1 MNTRFKYCQD
11 VNQGIPKQKDTA
23 RFSPV
28 QQAFTKTYMAE
39 QRTKIQRTPGKEIK
53 TLRRTSSI

>member
-1 MNTRFKYCQD
+1 MLI
-11 VNQGIPKQKDTA
+11 QGIPKKDTA

-28 QQAFTKTYMAE
+28 QQAFTKTYMAD
-39 QRTKIQRTPGKEIK
+39 QRTRYSQRTPGKEKK